1 MALRQSGQAARRDG
15 RIIAFK
21 RGCGKMVNHFATA
34 FFFALEKQAS
44 PGKVEYACFSISE
57 WEAIS

>member
-1 MALRQSGQAARRDG
+1 
-15 RIIAFK
+15 
-21 RGCGKMVNHFATA
+21 MVNHFATA
-34 FFFALEKQAS
+34 PFALEKQAS